1 MIQASTKPDAV
12 PDLLAWL
19 APTPGSPPGSDR
31 SLIAGR
37 QETSFHDAL
46 NNFRHSLTSREYSS
60 PRDAEANPGSNQPA
74 SAQDPQATE
83 SRSTPATGSESG
95 TQPPSNSGGSF
106 DELPEADEVDSAA
119 ESQAMIATMAG
130 HGSVESKP
138 VVNLATGS
146 LATTEKTGQD
156 VSAGRQTG
164 ELNPRPAGSIPTS
177 TDGTMAGK
185 TESVLGNGSTPVAD
199 NRSPLN
205 SQETSSKT
213 SAGIGSN
220 TRSVESRPPH
230 PASSAEVKIQPSPM
244 AKGPSAP
251 PAEPQSS
258 QSQGQPPVPGQTPRL
273 VQDGTDGA
281 ETAASETTDAI
292 EDDTVLP
299 RAAKA
304 AGKEGEPR
312 GNTGRDGQS
321 RGTDGAKL
329 AQQMQNTAHKG
340 PEPSPRLQPLPG
352 ADRSLPRENPPA
364 TILSSGSLHRP
375 APPLPATQT
384 ARPIHPLDSLLP
396 APTHTAVSNSV
407 PVNDLRPPVA
417 SPSAVL
423 DNIQLRIV
431 NGAMEM
437 RAVRAESMSVV
448 LRPDTHTEMVLN
460 LTMQNGLV
468 DVEARMQ
475 RGDGGQLAQQWSQLQ
490 QSLSQ
495 QGIRLHTLQSAPEQ
509 SPAFAEH
516 FDQSPSHQ
524 EQPAPRDQEES
535 AWTPSRDK
543 SPNRTAPQ
551 PHANLQPADGTFE
564 SWA

>member
-1 MIQASTKPDAV
+1 MIQAPPKPDAI
-12 PDLLAWL
+12 PHLLARL
-19 APTPGSPPGSDR
+19 APTPRSPSGSDR

-37 QETSFHDAL
+37 LETSFNDAL
-46 NNFRHSLTSREYSS
+46 DNFRHFLTSRESSS
-60 PRDAEANPGSNQPA
+60 PRDAAANHRSEHQVSPQP
-74 SAQDPQATE
+74 PPATK
-83 SRSTPATGSESG
+83 SRSTQDTGAESG
-95 TQPPSNSGGSF
+95 TRSTRDSSDSLEKP
-106 DELPEADEVDSAA
+106 PEADNEDPAA
-119 ESQAMIATMAG
+119 EPQAMIAIMARQG
-130 HGSVESKP
+130 AVESKP
-138 VVNLATGS
+138 GVNLVTGS
-146 LATTEKTGQD
+146 LSTAEKAGQD
-156 VSAGRQTG
+156 VSAGRHAG
-164 ELNPRPAGSIPTS
+164 ELNSRTAGSIPTS
-177 TDGTMAGK
+177 TNGTMAGQ
-185 TESVLGNGSTPVAD
+185 TESILGNASTPATD
-199 NRSPLN
+199 GPTPLN

-213 SAGIGSN
+213 PAETRPN
-220 TRSVESRPPH
+220 TQAAESRRPQ
-230 PASSAEVKIQPSPM
+230 PASSAELKMQPSPT
-244 AKGPSAP
+244 AQGPSAP
-251 PAEPQSS
+251 PAEPQSTLS
-258 QSQGQPPVPGQTPRL
+258 HGQPPVPGQTPRHI
-273 VQDGTDGA
+273 QNGADGA
-281 ETAASETTDAI
+281 ESAATETAEGT
-292 EDDTVLP
+292 EDENLP
-299 RAAKA
+299 RTAKA

-340 PEPSPRLQPLPG
+340 PEPSLLLQPLPG
-352 ADRSLPRENPPA
+352 GDRSLPRENADA

-396 APTHTAVSNSV
+396 GPTSTAVSNSV
-407 PVNDLRPPVA
+407 PVSDLRPLA
-417 SPSAVL
+417 TSPTSPL

-431 NGAMEM
+431 NGSMEM

-448 LRPDTHTEMVLN
+448 LRPDRHTEMVLN

-509 SPAFAEH
+509 APAFAEH
-516 FDQSPSHQ
+516 SDQSPSHQ
-524 EQPAPRDQEES
+524 EQPAPHNQEES

-543 SPNRTAPQ
+543 SPIRTAHQ